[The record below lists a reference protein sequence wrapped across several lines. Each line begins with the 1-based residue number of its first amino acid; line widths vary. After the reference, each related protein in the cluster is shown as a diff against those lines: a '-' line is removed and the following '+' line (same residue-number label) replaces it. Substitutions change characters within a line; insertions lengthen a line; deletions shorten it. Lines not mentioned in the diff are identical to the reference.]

1 MRVDDRNLNGAAGVQ
16 TGRTP
21 ESQGADRTGPASG
34 AQISESQGGDRVEI
48 SGTAGNVAQALG
60 AGSAQRAQH
69 VQKLAAD
76 YRSGN
81 YTVNSLAT
89 SRAIVQ
95 DALERK
101 DGAR

>member
-1 MRVDDRNLNGAAGVQ
+1 MRIDDRNLNGVAGLE

-21 ESQGADRTGPASG
+21 DTHGSERAGSPSG
-34 AQISESQGGDRVEI
+34 SQISESRAGDRVEI
-48 SGTAGNVAQALG
+48 SGTAGLVSQALG
-60 AGSAQRAQH
+60 TGSAEHAQRIQ
-69 VQKLAAD
+69 QLAAN

-81 YTVNSLAT
+81 YQPNSRAT

-95 DALERK
+95 DALERT